1 MKKMNDQNKS
11 AELMKTLEEFSKQ
24 NKIMDMKD
32 ELINETL
39 SEALEGSDDEA
50 EEDAVVNQ
58 GLWIWFRQIFR
69 LNISAFSLPLPWTSG
84 PKELIEL
91 IELTEPFHVRKTVL
105 DEIGIEITGKLAE
118 AKSAKVEV
126 KQSKKDDLSDDF
138 IEKELA
144 KLRMG

>member
-1 MKKMNDQNKS
+1 MIKSNEHSEHWTNWDPLPIQTTGVMKKMNDQNKS

-58 GLWIWFRQIFR
+58 GLLFRHLESSSDSFW
-69 LNISAFSLPLPWTSG
+69 LNSST
-84 PKELIEL
+84 
-91 IELTEPFHVRKTVL
+91 
-105 DEIGIEITGKLAE
+105 
-118 AKSAKVEV
+118 
-126 KQSKKDDLSDDF
+126 
-138 IEKELA
+138 
-144 KLRMG
+144 